1 MARVDQRILAA
12 DSWFVRL
19 TRWAPLLTVLLLV
32 VPVMV
37 GVAGVTAPAFGWL
50 PALGGESL
58 SLAPWVALW
67 HTPGLG
73 EMITMSLSTGLIS
86 TAVALV
92 IVILFLGAFADSAA
106 FVWLK
111 RLLSPLL
118 AVPHAAAAIGL
129 AFLLAPSGLAMRL
142 VSPGLS
148 GQQVPPDYL
157 FPGDPHGIAL
167 IAGLVVKEVP
177 FLLLMSLAA
186 LPQCQA
192 HHRRH
197 LALSLGYSPVTAF
210 LKGVL
215 PSLYPLIRL
224 PVYAVI
230 AFASSNVDVAMILG
244 PSTPPP
250 LAVSVVR
257 WLGDPD
263 LSMRFMASAAAL
275 TQLAVTLMALGIWWC
290 IEHAI
295 RLLATPCLTDGQRHL
310 GQRLGVVLGGGL
322 TWLSAGLLCAS
333 LLGLVLWSLAA
344 YWPFPAS
351 WPTPLTLANWRAAL
365 PGLLPAA
372 GTTLALAVA
381 ATLLSTILVVGCLES
396 ESLHQRSMG
405 KGATLV
411 LYLPLLVPPVAFLY
425 GLVQL
430 QAQLFLMPGFVLV
443 VVGHSLFVLPYVF
456 LSLAESYR
464 RLDPRW
470 SQVAASLGK
479 SHASIFLRVRLPLL
493 LAPMATAMAVGLAV
507 SIGQYLPTLL
517 LGAGR
522 LTTLTTEAVSLAS
535 GGDRRLTAIYA
546 LAQLA
551 LPAIGFALAIGLP
564 RLLHRRRRALLT

>member
-1 MARVDQRILAA
+1 MAAA
-12 DSWFVRL
+12 DTSTFSRLVRL
-19 TRWAPLLTVLLLV
+19 APALTVLLLV
-32 VPVMV
+32 APV
-37 GVAGVTAPAFGWL
+37 VAGLAGAAAPAFGWL
-50 PALGGESL
+50 PVLGGEQL
-58 SLAPWVALW
+58 SLAPWVSLAR
-67 HTPGLG
+67 TPGIA
-73 EMITMSLSTGLIS
+73 EMLLLSFTTGLIS
-86 TAVALV
+86 TALALA
-92 IVILFLGAFADSAA
+92 IVVLFLGAFADSAA

-142 VSPGLS
+142 VSPALS
-148 GQQVPPDYL
+148 GHTTPPDYL
-157 FPGDPHGIAL
+157 FPGDPLGLAL

-177 FLLLMSLAA
+177 FLLLMSLSA

-192 HHRRH
+192 DDRRH

-210 LKGVL
+210 LKAVL

-244 PSTPPP
+244 PSTPPT

-275 TQLAVTLMALGIWWC
+275 TQLGITLLALACWWC
-290 IEHAI
+290 LEQAI
-295 RLLATPCLTDGQRHL
+295 RWCATPRLTDGRRNS
-310 GQRLGVVLGGGL
+310 GQRLGSLLGGGL
-322 TWLSAGLLCAS
+322 TWLSVTLLGTS
-333 LLGLVLWSLAA
+333 LLGLTLWSLAA
-344 YWPFPAS
+344 FWPFPAA
-351 WPTPLTLANWRAAL
+351 WPTPLTLANWGRAL
-365 PGLLPAA
+365 PGLLPA
-372 GTTLALAVA
+372 TLDTLWLALA
-381 ATLLSTILVVGCLES
+381 ATVLATILVIGCLES
-396 ESLHQRSMG
+396 EALNHRSMG
-405 KGATLV
+405 AGATLV

-430 QAQLFLMPGFVLV
+430 QAQLSVAPGFMV
-443 VVGHSLFVLPYVF
+443 VVLGHCLFVLPYVF

-470 SQVAASLGK
+470 TQVAAGLG
-479 SHASIFLRVRLPLL
+479 HGPAATFVRVRLPLL
-493 LAPMATAMAVGLAV
+493 LAPIATASAVGIAV
-507 SIGQYLPTLL
+507 SVGQYLPTLL

-535 GGDRRLTAIYA
+535 GGDRRLTAVYA
-546 LAQLA
+546 LAQLL
-551 LPAIGFALAIGLP
+551 LPALGFAFAIGLP
-564 RLLHRRRRALLT
+564 RVLHRQRRALLT